1 MDAGPLSTPL
11 YADRVRVY
19 PRRVRGPYRQIKWAL
34 LGICLAVYYLLPWL
48 RWDRGPNAPGQ
59 ALLIDMEA
67 GRAYFFMIEIWP
79 QEVYLLTGLLVLG
92 AVTLFLVT
100 SILGRVW
107 CGYACPQTV
116 WTDLFMAVERLI
128 EGDRNARMKRDQGP
142 TTLLTVGL
150 KTAKH
155 GVWLLIA
162 AATGG
167 AWVLYFNDAPTV
179 TREIFTGQSTLSV
192 YFFIGLF
199 TATTYLLAGWA
210 REQVC
215 TYMCPWPRFQAAMQD
230 EHSLAVTYRAW
241 RGEERGKH
249 KQGDSWEGRGDCV
262 DCRACVAVCP
272 TGIDI
277 RDGQQLECINCG
289 LCIDA
294 CNEVMRK
301 VDRPLN
307 LIAFATL
314 SGETARAQG
323 KEAPY
328 RLIRPRTIIYAL
340 VLLIASAAM
349 LAALLLRPATELHV
363 LKDRMPIFVMLSDGD
378 VRNGYTLKILN
389 KMRGENALRLTLEGL
404 PGATIAVAGTTGTA
418 AALDLEAK
426 PDAVATF
433 QIHVRAERGVL
444 HGKETPIVFR
454 LKDGGGNEVAK
465 RETVF
470 AGPGQ

>member
-1 MDAGPLSTPL
+1 MDAGPLTPL
-11 YADRVRVY
+11 YVSRERVY
-19 PRRVRGPYRQIKWAL
+19 PRRVRGPYRRVKWAL
-34 LGICLAVYYLLPWL
+34 LGFCLAVYYLLPWL
-48 RWDRGPNAPGQ
+48 RWDRGPGAPNQ
-59 ALLIDMEA
+59 ALLIDMEG
-67 GRAYFFMIEIWP
+67 GRGYFFMVEIWP
-79 QEVYLLTGLLVLG
+79 QEVYLLTGLLVLA

-128 EGDRNARMKRDQGP
+128 EGDRNARMKRDQAP
-142 TTLLTVGL
+142 MTPSTAML
-150 KTAKH
+150 KTLKH
-155 GVWLLIA
+155 TAWLLIA
-162 AATGG
+162 MATGG

-179 TREIFTGQSTLSV
+179 LLQVFTGQATLAV

-230 EHSLAVTYRAW
+230 EHTLAVTYRAW
-241 RGEERGKH
+241 RGERRSKH
-249 KQGDSWEGRGDCV
+249 KQGETWEGRGDCV
-262 DCRACVAVCP
+262 DCRACIAVCP

-289 LCIDA
+289 LCVDA

-314 SGETARAQG
+314 SGETARASG
-323 KEAPY
+323 RDVSY

-340 VLLIASAAM
+340 VLLLASGAM
-349 LAALLLRPATELHV
+349 LAALLIRPTTELHV
-363 LKDRMPIFVMLSDGD
+363 LKDRMPIFVTLSDGAI
-378 VRNGYTLKILN
+378 RNGYTIKVLN
-389 KMRGENALRLTLEGL
+389 KSRGESQLRLTIEGL
-404 PGATIAVAGTTGTA
+404 PGATVAVAGATGMPPA
-418 AALDLEAK
+418 IDVEAK
-426 PDAVATF
+426 PDTVATY
-433 QIHVRAERGVL
+433 QIHVRAERQAL

-454 LKDGGGNEVAK
+454 LKDGSGNEIA
-465 RETVF
+465 RHETVF
-470 AGPGQ
+470 AGPGH